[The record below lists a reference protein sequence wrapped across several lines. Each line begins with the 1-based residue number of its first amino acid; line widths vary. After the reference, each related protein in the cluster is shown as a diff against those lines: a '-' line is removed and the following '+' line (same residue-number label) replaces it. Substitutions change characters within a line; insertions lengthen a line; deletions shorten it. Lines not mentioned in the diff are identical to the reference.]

1 MADPNW
7 GHETTDGKLAI
18 LTPVPLP
25 LQRPQHGLLWTASG
39 AVGGSG
45 ENVTKHAARELLLPV
60 EKSFNIQHPVP
71 LPPLVPV
78 ADNAEEYLRKL
89 YIATQTPVPRTANG
103 AVGRCT
109 FCRTGENVTGEICS
123 SVEESLN
130 GQTEKAYNAI
140 KKTVGKLNLATFPA
154 PQQPLPQNGLLWTAN
169 GAVGRGGI
177 WECAT

>member
-1 MADPNW
+1 M
-7 GHETTDGKLAI
+7 GHEITNGKLAI
-18 LTPVPLP
+18 MTHVPLP
-25 LQRPQHGLLWTASG
+25 LQLPQHGPSWTASG

-89 YIATQTPVPRTANG
+89 NIATQTPVPRTANG

-109 FCRTGENVTGEICS
+109 RCRTGENVTGEICS
-123 SVEESLN
+123 TVEQSLN
-130 GQTEKAYNAI
+130 IQTEEADNAE
-140 KKTVGKLNLATFPA
+140 THHNMGKLNLATFPA